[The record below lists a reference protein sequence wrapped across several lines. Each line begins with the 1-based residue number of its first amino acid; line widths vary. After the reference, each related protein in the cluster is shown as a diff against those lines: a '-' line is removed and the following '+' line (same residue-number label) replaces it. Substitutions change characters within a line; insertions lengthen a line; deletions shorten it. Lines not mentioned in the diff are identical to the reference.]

1 MNTIIINK
9 RKYNIKKFDTGGN
22 NLGYIDFAKNK
33 IGKILYLSEE
43 RKKNKTLNTDG
54 YNENPYRE
62 IEIHKECNKLLKKKL
77 TSNLVKYYKYYEY
90 NNNIILIIEK
100 YDGNL
105 KSIIDKLTLNEI
117 WSIFGQIFMTFIILQ
132 DNLGFYQG
140 DFGLTNILY
149 KKINKTKKY
158 FEYNINGII
167 YKIPNEGYKIVIA
180 DYGNAIINK
189 FILADY
195 EKKYYY
201 KYLEN
206 RIELYEILL
215 LLNKKI
221 KCKVLQDI
229 IYEKIRFK
237 LFNDIY
243 TIDINYTT
251 PANKTELLNKLYN
264 KEINCII

>member
-1 MNTIIINK
+1 
-9 RKYNIKKFDTGGN
+9 
-22 NLGYIDFAKNK
+22 
-33 IGKILYLSEE
+33 
-43 RKKNKTLNTDG
+43 
-54 YNENPYRE
+54 
-62 IEIHKECNKLLKKKL
+62 
-77 TSNLVKYYKYYEY
+77 
-90 NNNIILIIEK
+90 
-100 YDGNL
+100 
-105 KSIIDKLTLNEI
+105 
-117 WSIFGQIFMTFIILQ
+117 MTFIILQ

-195 EKKYYY
+195 EKNYYY